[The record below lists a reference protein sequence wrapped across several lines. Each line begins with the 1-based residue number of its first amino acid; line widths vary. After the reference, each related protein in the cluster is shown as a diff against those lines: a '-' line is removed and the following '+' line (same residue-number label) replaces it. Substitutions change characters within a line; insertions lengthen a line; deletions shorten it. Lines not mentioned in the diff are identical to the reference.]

1 MSLLSYVVRRGRIA
15 LSVRRN
21 VRHEADLRVGRGT
34 FVTAPTCLTIGPKV
48 SIGAHCFIAC
58 NGSIGTG
65 VLISSYVGLV
75 GRYDHDM
82 RAIGQ
87 CMTSAPWI
95 YDQDIPE
102 HDPNHSIEIGDDV
115 WIGYGATVLS
125 RTKIGRGAVVG
136 VRAVVT
142 RDVPPYAIVVGTPA
156 RVVGTRFQDD
166 EIRAHEAGISASKSR

>member
-1 MSLLSYVVRRGRIA
+1 MGLLLEVVRRVR
-15 LSVRRN
+15 LSVSVRRN
-21 VRHEADLRVGRGT
+21 VHYASDLRVGRAT
-34 FVTAPTCLTIGPKV
+34 FIAAPTRLTIGPQV

-95 YDQDIPE
+95 YDQNISE
-102 HDPNHSIEIGDDV
+102 HDPNHRIDIGDDV

-142 RDVPPYAIVVGTPA
+142 CDVPPYAIVVGTPA
-156 RVVGTRFQDD
+156 RVVGSRFQEH
-166 EIRAHEAGISASKSR
+166 EIGPHEAGISASNTR